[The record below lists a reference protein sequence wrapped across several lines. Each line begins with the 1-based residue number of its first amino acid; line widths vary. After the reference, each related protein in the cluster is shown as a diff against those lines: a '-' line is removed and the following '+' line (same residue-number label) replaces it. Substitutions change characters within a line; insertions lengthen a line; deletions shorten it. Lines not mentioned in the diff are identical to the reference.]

1 LATPQESAAVAP
13 AHSAASLVR
22 ALGVADLTWLYVVA
36 VVNLNFIPVVAADG
50 LRAIW
55 LWAAAILCFFL
66 PQGIA
71 VLELAE
77 RMPGEGGLYLWTK
90 ETYGDFHGFLC
101 GWCYWLTNMFFV
113 PSLLFYVTGVTA
125 YMGGGARSGLGTSR
139 LFFFLLTNALLWV
152 TVLANVRGLGVGKW
166 VNNIGGIGAL
176 TITGTLLALAGMTL
190 LRSTHHTDWSG
201 LSFHALANFP
211 LPTLGVV
218 CLAMVGLEVGPVMGD
233 EVRDPRRTF
242 PRAILLGGSL
252 CALAYVG
259 STLSLALAMPK
270 DEMAVVQG
278 MMQAID
284 KMSGSL
290 GLAVIVLPAAIL
302 MVVSIVGSTSAWVNG
317 SARILFVSGLD
328 RYLPQGLGKVHP
340 RFGSPYVA
348 LLMFG
353 AFASGVITMSFAGA
367 TVRDAYVT
375 LLDLSVALQMISY
388 LYLFASLVRRV
399 FSRSEAPAYF
409 RRGLLRVASVV
420 GFTMSLA
427 GFTTAFIPSGQLS
440 SVWAFELKMVFTLG
454 VLLAIAVAL
463 FVYERRRKVAAD

>member
-1 LATPQESAAVAP
+1 
-13 AHSAASLVR
+13 VR
-22 ALGVADLTWLYVVA
+22 ALGVADLTWLYLVA
-36 VVNLNFIPVVAADG
+36 VVNLNFVPVVAADG
-50 LRAIW
+50 LRAVW
-55 LWAAAILCFFL
+55 LWLAAILCFFL

-77 RMPGEGGLYLWTK
+77 RMPGEGGLYLWAK
-90 ETYGDFHGFLC
+90 ETYGDFHGFMC

-125 YMGGGARSGLGTSR
+125 YMGGGAGSGLGKSR
-139 LFFFLLTNALLWV
+139 LFFFILTNALLWV

-176 TITGTLLALAGMTL
+176 TITITLLALAGMSL
-190 LRSTHHTDWSG
+190 MKSGHATDWSG
-201 LSFHALANFP
+201 LSFRSLADFP

-233 EVRDPRRTF
+233 EVHDPRRTF
-242 PRAILLGGSL
+242 PRSILVGGSL
-252 CALAYVG
+252 CALAYMV
-259 STLSLALAMPK
+259 STLSLAVAMPK

-284 KMSGSL
+284 KMSGGL
-290 GLAVIVLPAAIL
+290 GLAALVMPAAIL

-353 AFASGVITMSFAGA
+353 ALASAVITMSFVGAG
-367 TVRDAYVT
+367 VRDAYVT

-399 FSRSEAPAYF
+399 FSGSERPAYF
-409 RRGLLRVASVV
+409 RRGVLRVASVV

-427 GFTTAFIPSGQLS
+427 GFATAFIPSGQIS
-440 SVWAFELKMVFTLG
+440 SIWAFELKMFLTLG
-454 VLLAIAVAL
+454 LLLAVAVGL
-463 FVYERRRKVAAD
+463 FIYEKRRQAAD